1 MAAGSL
7 PLHAVSLPVATGGW
21 VFAATRKVSLAV
33 ANGGWV
39 FAAAHKVSL
48 AVASGG
54 WVFPAA
60 RSFSSCGQWGLLSS
74 CSVRISHCGGFPCN
88 CSFGNCSWW
97 RAQKFWHVGLVARR
111 HVEPSWT
118 RNQIHVHCIGGQIL
132 HHWTTREVL
141 ERNY

>member
-1 MAAGSL
+1 MVVLNWKEFFLLFLAVLGLCRCTQFLYLWPLAAGSL

-54 WVFPAA
+54 
-60 RSFSSCGQWGLLSS
+60 SS
-74 CSVRISHCGGFPCN
+74 P
-88 CSFGNCSWW
+88 
-97 RAQKFWHVGLVARR
+97 VA
-111 HVEPSWT
+111 V
-118 RNQIHVHCIGGQIL
+118 
-132 HHWTTREVL
+132 
-141 ERNY
+141 